1 MGIDATP
8 LIGGETAVVP
18 VEARLTALRA
28 VLERLFDELEL
39 LSFHNDR
46 LNPGEREAHVDRAL
60 QLAAAALDLTP
71 PI

>member
-1 MGIDATP
+1 MGIDTTP
-8 LIGGETAVVP
+8 FTDRETAVVP

-28 VLERLFDELEL
+28 ILERLFDELEL
-39 LSFHNDR
+39 LSFDNGR

-60 QLAAAALDLTP
+60 QLAGAALDLTP